1 MLKSFS
7 SAATFAVYSLES
19 TRVIGPT
26 PDTPAKA
33 FFHVDSTS
41 LPSGV
46 KAPNPVTTTRFL
58 SINLCTPLF
67 YRPHRIAIAPQ
78 VNPPPKPTITITSP
92 S

>member
-1 MLKSFS
+1 MLKSFN

-41 LPSGV
+41 LPRGV
-46 KAPNPVTTTRFL
+46 KAPNPVTTTRFY
-58 SINLCTPLF
+58 PLICA
-67 YRPHRIAIAPQ
+67 PHSFIGPIA
-78 VNPPPKPTITITSP
+78 
-92 S
+92 